1 MMFNFRV
8 AGGQTKYDYINVEIA
23 VEDVAMG
30 KCENEAYR
38 FTHVCIMAILDII
51 YFK

>member
-23 VEDVAMG
+23 VEEIAMG
-30 KCENEAYR
+30 ECENEVCL
-38 FTHVCIMAILDII
+38 FMHVCIMALLDTI
-51 YFK
+51 YLE